1 MNLPFRL
8 PVLLLLLA
16 FAGVPAPRAATV
28 VLVAGGGTAN
38 TDGVPAKEFR
48 LQEPFGVEVDPA
60 GRLVIVEMAQGQRVL
75 RVEPDGGLRTIAGTG
90 TKGDSGDGGPAA
102 TAQFNGMHNL
112 ALAPNGDLYL
122 ADTWNCR
129 IRKIDARSGIITT
142 VAGTGEKGY
151 SGDGG
156 LATEAKLGGIYCAT
170 FDPKGERLYL
180 ADLHNYRVRV
190 LDLKTGTIQL
200 VAGNGKRGVPADG
213 ATATEA
219 PLSDPRA
226 VAADRRGN
234 VYILERGGN
243 ALRVVNAQ
251 GKIRTVVNASGKVG
265 ATGDGGPALAATM
278 NGPKHLCI
286 DLQDD
291 VLIADAENHLIR
303 KYLPREER
311 LVRVAGTGK
320 RGASGVGGPPE
331 QVALARPHGV
341 YVHASGTLYITDSY
355 NDRILKIVE

>member
-1 MNLPFRL
+1 MKLPLRFPL
-8 PVLLLLLA
+8 FLLVIALSGLVNA
-16 FAGVPAPRAATV
+16 HAATV
-28 VLVAGGGTAN
+28 VLVAGGGTSN
-38 TDGVPAKEFR
+38 TDGVTAKEFR
-48 LQEPFGVEVDPA
+48 LKEPFGVEMDSA

-75 RVEPDGGLRTIAGTG
+75 RVEADGVLRTIAGTG
-90 TKGDSGDGGPAA
+90 TKGDTGDGGPA
-102 TAQFNGMHNL
+102 TQAQFNGMHNL
-112 ALAPNGDLYL
+112 ALAPNGDIYL

-129 IRKIDARSGIITT
+129 IRKIDARSGIVTT

-156 LATEAKLGGIYCAT
+156 PATQAKLGGIYCAS
-170 FDPKGERLYL
+170 FEPKGERLYL

-200 VAGNGKRGVPADG
+200 VAGNGKRGAPADG
-213 ATATEA
+213 ATATDA

-226 VAADRRGN
+226 VAADRQGN

-286 DLQDD
+286 DLQDN

-320 RGASGVGGPPE
+320 HGSSGVGGPPE